1 MNEMIIKNHVQQIS
15 NSYFFSRGGTII
27 RPLKMTRLDSSPSI
41 SMTSEPKSQS
51 SSQLVNPLQDSTQL
65 VNPLQDSSPAKTGL
79 FFKRQIKTNSYLK
92 DPDKRREAI
101 FKK

>member
-1 MNEMIIKNHVQQIS
+1 MIIKTHIEQIS
-15 NSYFFSRGGTII
+15 HSYFFSRGGTII
-27 RPLKMTRLDSSPSI
+27 RPLKMTRVDSSRSS
-41 SMTSEPKSQS
+41 SMTSEPKRQG
-51 SSQLVNPLQDSTQL
+51 SSQLVNPLQDLSQP

-79 FFKRQIKTNSYLK
+79 FFKRQQQKTNSYLK